1 MLKKI
6 SFFFFLL
13 FLFLEIFFR
22 INYDLI
28 NLRVLYQFPDT
39 SIKEKIIN
47 KIISNNQN
55 KIFLKKFKN
64 ELTKLKDGK
73 FLILPDEEDFELGAK
88 NFIIYKNGF
97 CNEQFESINFKILSV
112 GDSFVNCNLLDN
124 YSAWPKKIF
133 GKNYKQ
139 SINLG
144 KNGAGPLL
152 YNKILEN
159 YINKNTKLVI
169 YGFYEGNDLLDIFP
183 TSKSIDKKSSSKK
196 KNIKF
201 FLKKTLG
208 HSISLNLL
216 FGIYKKKFDK
226 YKFEKLYKPIKK
238 NNIRFISNFSKKKF
252 NTHNLDLDELEFA
265 KKFLNLNNS
274 EKNNYYEKLFQI
286 FSEANF
292 IVKKNN
298 ANIIFVYL
306 PNTFTA
312 FEDISIFE
320 NKENKIFLSKYSK
333 ISQKIFFNICN
344 DLKLKC
350 LNTVEIFKKHNQ
362 RIEFNLM
369 IKL

>member
-1 MLKKI
+1 M
-6 SFFFFLL
+6 
-13 FLFLEIFFR
+13 
-22 INYDLI
+22 
-28 NLRVLYQFPDT
+28 
-39 SIKEKIIN
+39 
-47 KIISNNQN
+47 
-55 KIFLKKFKN
+55 
-64 ELTKLKDGK
+64 
-73 FLILPDEEDFELGAK
+73 
-88 NFIIYKNGF
+88 
-97 CNEQFESINFKILSV
+97 
-112 GDSFVNCNLLDN
+112 
-124 YSAWPKKIF
+124 
-133 GKNYKQ
+133 
-139 SINLG
+139 
-144 KNGAGPLL
+144 
-152 YNKILEN
+152 
-159 YINKNTKLVI
+159 
-169 YGFYEGNDLLDIFP
+169 
-183 TSKSIDKKSSSKK
+183 
-196 KNIKF
+196 
-201 FLKKTLG
+201 
-208 HSISLNLL
+208 L

-362 RIEFNLM
+362 RNAFPTHFPKSNALTNVGHNLTAKM
-369 IKL
+369 ILNKICDDKIYFLFSEECKN